1 MKKFFGIIF
10 IAFVL
15 VAFSGVV
22 SVYSA
27 GTSDVVIPTSKSTSD
42 KSGSGLIVCRGV
54 DCTKWSQLIASIE
67 NLIKFIF
74 RLAVVCATI
83 TIAYAG
89 FLYLTANGDMGQ
101 VKKAHG
107 MFWMVVKGFIIMLT
121 AYLLVRLILTTLV
134 ADKSFILLE

>member
-1 MKKFFGIIF
+1 MKKIIIIGILFAVLIPF
-10 IAFVL
+10 ISFA
-15 VAFSGVV
+15 AV
-22 SVYSA
+22 SDTVGPTTKT
-27 GTSDVVIPTSKSTSD
+27 GTNNN
-42 KSGSGLIVCRGV
+42 SGLIVCRGV

-89 FLYLTANGDMGQ
+89 FLYLTANGNMGQ
-101 VKKAHG
+101 VSKAHE
-107 MFWMVVKGFIIMLT
+107 MFWMVIKGFIIMLT